1 MVVVVVVVV
10 VVIIVLVVLVVLVF
24 AWIFVKWQ
32 GACRM
37 SWFRTQAPKKYT
49 NLLSDDINTALI
61 YFKNVKMP
69 LCN

>member
-1 MVVVVVVVV
+1 MIIVV
-10 VVIIVLVVLVVLVF
+10 VVIIVLVVLVF
-24 AWIFVKWQ
+24 AWVFGKWQ

-37 SWFRTQAPKKYT
+37 SWFRTQAPKKHT

-61 YFKNVKMP
+61 YFQKVKMP